1 MPKRLDV
8 LLAERGL
15 SPSREQAQRAVMAGL
30 VYVDGKRV
38 DKPGQPVREEA
49 ALEIMGGQPYVSR
62 GGEKLA
68 GALAVFPIRVSG
80 RICLDLGA
88 STGGFTDCLLQNG
101 AARVYAV
108 DVGHGQ
114 LAWKL
119 RQDPR
124 VMVMEGVNARYL
136 ERDSLL
142 EAPDLI
148 TMDLAFISLELILP
162 AAVRVMD
169 AGGDLLAL
177 IKPQFEAG
185 RGQVG
190 KRGVVRHPEIHREVL
205 RKILT
210 AAASLGLGLQGLTH
224 SPLRGPEGN
233 LEFFAW
239 WNTGRAS
246 AQVKAVEAVVE
257 QAHGMQ

>member
-1 MPKRLDV
+1 
-8 LLAERGL
+8 
-15 SPSREQAQRAVMAGL
+15 
-30 VYVDGKRV
+30 
-38 DKPGQPVREEA
+38 
-49 ALEIMGGQPYVSR
+49 
-62 GGEKLA
+62 
-68 GALAVFPIRVSG
+68 
-80 RICLDLGA
+80 
-88 STGGFTDCLLQNG
+88 
-101 AARVYAV
+101 
-108 DVGHGQ
+108 
-114 LAWKL
+114 
-119 RQDPR
+119 
-124 VMVMEGVNARYL
+124 MVMEGVNARYL

-190 KRGVVRHPEIHREVL
+190 KHGVVRQPEIHREVL
-205 RKILT
+205 RKILA

-239 WNTGRAS
+239 WNTGQAS
-246 AQVKAVEAVVE
+246 AQVTAVEAVVE
-257 QAHGMQ
+257 QAHRMQ